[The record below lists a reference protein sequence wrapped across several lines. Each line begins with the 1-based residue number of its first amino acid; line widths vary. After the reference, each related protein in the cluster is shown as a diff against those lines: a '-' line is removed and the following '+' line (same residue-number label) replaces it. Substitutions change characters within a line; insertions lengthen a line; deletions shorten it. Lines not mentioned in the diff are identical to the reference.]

1 MPRVSV
7 IMPLYNAEKYV
18 MQAVNS
24 ILNQTYTD
32 FELVIVDDQSTDN
45 SYKIVQQIPDS
56 RIRLFQNS
64 KNLGIAQTRNIALQH
79 VTGEYIAIM
88 DDDDIAPLYRFEN
101 EILYLDKHKDII
113 AVGGHCRY
121 IDKDGNDLGKQW
133 NVFTNPMYI
142 NAYII
147 FNDPMPN
154 SSAMIRNEIIQKYN
168 IQYRDNMYGTED
180 YRFWAECSVYGFLGN
195 INEVMLYWRTNYEN
209 ETEKVFKLY
218 SEKRRNAISETQKY
232 LLKKLG
238 FQLNEKEINVLVSVF
253 EEYGHVS
260 NIEEIQELFYILQKI
275 VKQAKDMKMIN
286 SEEIAIMCRKRFG
299 EKIGK
304 AFFLW
309 E

>member
-1 MPRVSV
+1 
-7 IMPLYNAEKYV
+7 
-18 MQAVNS
+18 
-24 ILNQTYTD
+24 
-32 FELVIVDDQSTDN
+32 
-45 SYKIVQQIPDS
+45 
-56 RIRLFQNS
+56 
-64 KNLGIAQTRNIALQH
+64 
-79 VTGEYIAIM
+79 
-88 DDDDIAPLYRFEN
+88 
-101 EILYLDKHKDII
+101 
-113 AVGGHCRY
+113 
-121 IDKDGNDLGKQW
+121 
-133 NVFTNPMYI
+133 
-142 NAYII
+142 
-147 FNDPMPN
+147 
-154 SSAMIRNEIIQKYN
+154 
-168 IQYRDNMYGTED
+168 MYGTED